1 MSQENGIGQDFAL
14 FYIAYAAY
22 LELRG
27 NFAKAEAVFEAGLEK
42 CARQIQLGSQLIIFI
57 LSDG

>member
-27 NFAKAEAVFEAGLEK
+27 NFAKAEAVFQAGLEK
-42 CARQIQLGSQLIIFI
+42 CARQIQGSSELIIFV